1 MLAYHWELMDEM
13 SPEMRSAYLKF
24 TSMANEGGNHSEK
37 IPGINGSWNG
47 MCTPLGTGSENSRA
61 DGSRKVWCHKRG
73 DIYGTCNG
81 NESWRSSSI
90 SRGMYCIGRIF
101 EDFIKRKDYEKSF
114 RTQ

>member
-24 TSMANEGGNHSEK
+24 TSMANEGEI
-37 IPGINGSWNG
+37 IPKKYRELMVLGMSWWS
-47 MCTPLGTGSENSRA
+47 P
-61 DGSRKVWCHKRG
+61 
-73 DIYGTCNG
+73 
-81 NESWRSSSI
+81 SI
-90 SRGMYCIGRIF
+90 SRGMYYIGRIF

>member
-24 TSMANEGGNHSEK
+24 TSMANEGE
-37 IPGINGSWNG
+37 I
-47 MCTPLGTGSENSRA
+47 SRA